1 MSRIPVSI
9 ITGFLGSGKTT
20 VLARLL
26 QHPAMGDAAVIINEF
41 GEIGLDHHLV
51 SSSRDDVMVMSS
63 GCLCCTIRTDLV
75 DTLRSLHARRERGEV
90 SAFRRVLV
98 ETTGLADP
106 APILHTLMNDP
117 LVIRQYVL
125 DGVIT
130 TVDSLH
136 GLRQLDEH
144 MESLK
149 QAAVADRLLLTKVDI
164 APADEVA
171 RLRERLLRLNPG
183 ARLFEVVQGDVD
195 PAVLFD
201 AGLYDPST
209 KASVVTEWLR
219 AEAFEDAGEQHHPD
233 AHHHHHDVNR
243 HDARIH
249 AHCLVFDKALDWRY
263 FSPNLASL
271 VSRHAEKLLRVKGI
285 LNVQGEPQPVVVHG
299 VQHQFQRMRLA
310 EWPDEDRRS
319 KLVLITRDLG
329 RDVIES
335 WLRDD
340 RLAEL

>member
-9 ITGFLGSGKTT
+9 VTGFLGSGKTT
-20 VLARLL
+20 VLAHLL
-26 QHPAMGDAAVIINEF
+26 RHAAMGDAAVIINEF

-51 SSSRDDVMVMSS
+51 AASRDDVMVMSS

-75 DTLRSLHARRERGEV
+75 DTLRSLHAKRECGEV

-117 LVIRQYVL
+117 LVMRQFVL

-195 PAVLFD
+195 PEVLFD

-209 KASVVTEWLR
+209 KSSVVTEWLR
-219 AEAFEDAGEQHHPD
+219 AEAFEDAGEQHCPD

-263 FSPNLASL
+263 FSPNLASF
-271 VSRHAEKLLRVKGI
+271 VSRHAEKLLRVKAI

-310 EWPDEDRRS
+310 EWPDDDRRS

-329 RDVIES
+329 RDVIET